1 MKTGKNNVGQWYG
14 NVLNI
19 SSLSTAEEFG
29 AVSGTSYSD
38 ISNSWNESLN
48 DYVNPS
54 GKFKAR
60 VIKDN
65 SNVVRG
71 LIFTQTTVSP

>member
-1 MKTGKNNVGQWYG
+1 M
-14 NVLNI
+14 LNI
-19 SSLSTAEEFG
+19 SNLSTAEEYG
-29 AVSGTSYSD
+29 AVNGTSYAD

-71 LIFTQTTVSP
+71 LIFTQTTVAP